1 MGIASLHAILRPV
14 PPAVTERGRKMEWTP
29 DDTDAVA
36 FISRANGA
44 PCTPLRAHPANLGG
58 QRIRSDEQGA
68 AMSNELFSLAGRI
81 VLVTGASS
89 GIGAHLARVAAQA
102 GARVVLAARRTERLA
117 QLAEAIRA
125 EGGQAHAVALDV
137 TDRASVEAAF
147 DNAEAAFGVVDVV
160 LNNAGIGNGQRAL
173 EVSEEDWRHML
184 STNLDGVWRV
194 AQCAAQR
201 LAKDGRGGSIIN
213 IASILGLRVGGGYSH
228 YCAAKAGVVQLSKS
242 LALELARFNV
252 RVNAIA
258 PGYFK
263 TEMNDAYFDS
273 DKGQAYIRDTVPM
286 RRLGQLRELEGPFLL
301 LASEA
306 GAFMTGA
313 VLAVDGGHLV
323 SSL

>member
-1 MGIASLHAILRPV
+1 MDVLNSFALVGK
-14 PPAVTERGRKMEWTP
+14 T
-29 DDTDAVA
+29 
-36 FISRANGA
+36 
-44 PCTPLRAHPANLGG
+44 
-58 QRIRSDEQGA
+58 
-68 AMSNELFSLAGRI
+68 

-89 GIGAHLARVAAQA
+89 GIGAHLARVASRA
-102 GARVVLAARRTERLA
+102 GARVVLGARRTDRLQ
-117 QLAEAIRA
+117 QLAEEIHQS
-125 EGGQAHAVALDV
+125 GGQALAVSLDV
-137 TDRASVEAAF
+137 TCRESVEAAF
-147 DNAEAAFGVVDVV
+147 DAAQSAFGVVDVV

-173 EVSEEDWRHML
+173 EITEADWHAML

-201 LAKDGRGGSIIN
+201 LAKAGRPGSIVN
-213 IASILGLRVGGGYSH
+213 IASMLGLRVGTGYSH

-242 LALELARFNV
+242 LALELARYQV

-286 RRLGQLRELEGPFLL
+286 RRLGSLTELEGPFLL
-301 LASEA
+301 LASDA